1 MNRRVD
7 AFLLLFNE
15 GVWNCLAEALLPF
28 NEEVGIG
35 RK

>member
-1 MNRRVD
+1 MKAR
-7 AFLLLFNE
+7 LFCFYSTKKFGIE
-15 GVWNCLAEALLPF
+15 QQIDALLPF